1 MLLYLATA
9 PLLPPCLKIAVNYKC
24 SLNVSSDPE
33 MQVGVRRRDW
43 ASPSLKR
50 PRHYFFPSLSCFLQ
64 SFLSPLTPPSPH
76 PPQLPLLC
84 LLHSPP
90 LHSCFSIPLVFLYIS
105 LSPSLALPFFL
116 RGISSA
122 LWEWAGLGDRGFG
135 SFSPTH
141 ERAAA
146 RHWRPWLWNRFSLQI
161 VCASHRVFVYLSSTS
176 SSYAAAGVGC
186 WKERHVK
193 VR

>member
-50 PRHYFFPSLSCFLQ
+50 ARHYFSSSLSCFLQ
-64 SFLSPLTPPSPH
+64 SLLSPLTP
-76 PPQLPLLC
+76 LPRLC

-90 LHSCFSIPLVFLYIS
+90 LRCYFFILSVLPYFYIPLFL
-105 LSPSLALPFFL
+105 LCGVSLA
-116 RGISSA
+116 R
-122 LWEWAGLGDRGFG
+122 WEWAGLEDRGFS

-141 ERAAA
+141 ERTAA
-146 RHWRPWLWNRFSLQI
+146 RHRRPWLWNRFSLQI
-161 VCASHRVFVYLSSTS
+161 VCASHQVFVSISSTS
-176 SSYAAAGVGC
+176 HMEPQEWDV
-186 WKERHVK
+186 ERK
-193 VR
+193 GMSRCAR

>member
-64 SFLSPLTPPSPH
+64 SSLSPLAPPPTSLSSPFTS
-76 PPQLPLLC
+76 PPIV
-84 LLHSPP
+84 LLHSFGVP
-90 LHSCFSIPLVFLYIS
+90 LHFLSSISRVLFL
-105 LSPSLALPFFL
+105 LC
-116 RGISSA
+116 GISSA
-122 LWEWAGLGDRGFG
+122 LWEWAGLGDRGFS

-141 ERAAA
+141 ERTAA

>member
-50 PRHYFFPSLSCFLQ
+50 ARHYFFPSSSCFLQ
-64 SFLSPLTPPSPH
+64 SLLSPHTPSH
-76 PPQLPLLC
+76 FFVFSILLPPIL
-84 LLHSPP
+84 LLHSFSVPP
-90 LHSCFSIPLVFLYIS
+90 HFFFSISRSLFL
-105 LSPSLALPFFL
+105 LC
-116 RGISSA
+116 GVCSA
-122 LWEWAGLGDRGFG
+122 RRECAGLEDRGFS

-141 ERAAA
+141 ERTAA
-146 RHWRPWLWNRFSLQI
+146 RHRRPWLWNRFSLQI
-161 VCASHRVFVYLSSTS
+161 VCASRRVFVSLSSTS

-193 VR
+193 VC

>member
-50 PRHYFFPSLSCFLQ
+50 ARHYFFFLFIMYSSISHFSSHPPPTSLSSLF
-64 SFLSPLTPPSPH
+64 SPPPPI
-76 PPQLPLLC
+76 L
-84 LLHSPP
+84 LLH
-90 LHSCFSIPLVFLYIS
+90 CFRVSSSITF
-105 LSPSLALPFFL
+105 SPSLTRFL
-116 RGISSA
+116 LCAVCSA
-122 LWEWAGLGDRGFG
+122 RRERVGLEDRGFC
-135 SFSPTH
+135 SFSSTH
-141 ERAAA
+141 ERTAA
-146 RHWRPWLWNRFSLQI
+146 RHRRPRLWNRFSLQI
-161 VCASHRVFVYLSSTS
+161 VCASHRVFVSLSATS
-176 SSYAAAGVGC
+176 SSYGAAGVGC

>member
-50 PRHYFFPSLSCFLQ
+50 ARHYFLPSLSCFLQ
-64 SFLSPLTPPSPH
+64 SLLSPLTP
-76 PPQLPLLC
+76 LPLLC

-90 LHSCFSIPLVFLYIS
+90 LRFCFSIPLVFLHIS
-105 LSPSLALPFFL
+105 FSPSRALFL
-116 RGISSA
+116 LCGVSWAR
-122 LWEWAGLGDRGFG
+122 WERAGLEDGGFS

-141 ERAAA
+141 ERTAA
-146 RHWRPWLWNRFSLQI
+146 RHRRPWLWNRFSLQI
-161 VCASHRVFVYLSSTS
+161 VCASHRVFVSLSSTS

>member
-43 ASPSLKR
+43 ESPSLKR
-50 PRHYFFPSLSCFLQ
+50 ARLDFFPSLSCFLQ
-64 SFLSPLTPPSPH
+64 SPFFFPHTP
-76 PPQLPLLC
+76 LPLLC

-90 LHSCFSIPLVFLYIS
+90 LRFYFTISLVFLHIFFFSIS
-105 LSPSLALPFFL
+105 RSLCLL
-116 RGISSA
+116 CGVSSA
-122 LWEWAGLGDRGFG
+122 RREWAGLEDRGFS

-141 ERAAA
+141 ERTAA
-146 RHWRPWLWNRFSLQI
+146 RHRRPWLWNRFSLQI
-161 VCASHRVFVYLSSTS
+161 VCASRRVFVSLSPTS
-176 SSYAAAGVGC
+176 SSHAAAGVGC